1 MSATFYKYGDW
12 ARAGTFLADLAP
24 RSKKLSEEALRLQA
38 DKFKDKLEAHID
50 NQDIR
55 WIPLTEDTVRQKKE
69 SNVAQMAWYETG
81 TLRNNVEIRKIKSP
95 EADVV
100 IFVGFSPWRKHEYAG
115 ISMSHLANIIEYGW
129 GAIPPRPLIRPTFD
143 EVESEMYADVVK
155 LGNDIV
161 NGD

>member
-55 WIPLTEDTVRQKKE
+55 WIPLAPSTLKKK
-69 SNVAQMAWYETG
+69 VAKPPEQMWFDTG
-81 TLRNNVEIRKIKSP
+81 TLRDNVEIRKIKSP
-95 EADVV
+95 EADTV
-100 IFVGFSPWRKHEYAG
+100 IFVGFSPWRHHDEADM
-115 ISMSHLANIIEYGW
+115 SMSHLANIIEYGW

-161 NGD
+161 NGG